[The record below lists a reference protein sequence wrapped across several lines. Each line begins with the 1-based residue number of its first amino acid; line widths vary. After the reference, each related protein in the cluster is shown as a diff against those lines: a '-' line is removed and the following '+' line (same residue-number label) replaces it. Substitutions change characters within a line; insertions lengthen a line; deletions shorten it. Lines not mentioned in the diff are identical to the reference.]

1 MQTIYIEPET
11 SLPHYNLPPLWN
23 NIAGLT
29 PANCERFGWVIQI
42 TPDPEPEPQEPQPDP
57 VYQLS
62 KPALRDFFRSKGL
75 GDAFRAFLASDEEL
89 REDWEDA
96 FVLDDNDPKV
106 LGAMGYFVANE
117 FLTQEEAEQ
126 AIVDCRSDY
135 QSTPTY

>member
-1 MQTIYIEPET
+1 MQTIYLEPFT
-11 SLPHYNLPPLWN
+11 NLPHYNLPPLWN

-62 KPALRDFFRSKGL
+62 KIALRDFFRSRGL
-75 GDAFRAFLASDEEL
+75 GDEFRAFLASDMEL

-96 FVLDDNDPKV
+96 VTLDDNDPKV
-106 LGAMGYFVANE
+106 VGAFSYFINAE
-117 FLTQEEAEQ
+117 ILTQDD
-126 AIVDCRSDY
+126 VDAVLIECRSPY
-135 QSTPTY
+135 QT